1 MGTVIWT
8 PRFDILDSVGTTD
21 YFKNSELTFHPI
33 KKEVHLMIP
42 NIVVKVLCQNMDFSQ
57 FPFDTQKCDI
67 ALKASSNKINFAQS
81 EDENLNSNNSN
92 SGEFEIYVKYL
103 NETEI
108 EERFEESQYSRIGFT
123 INLER
128 KSTMY
133 ILSYYLPSGLIV
145 LLVTLR

>member
-1 MGTVIWT
+1 
-8 PRFDILDSVGTTD
+8 
-21 YFKNSELTFHPI
+21 
-33 KKEVHLMIP
+33 MIP

-57 FPFDTQKCDI
+57 FPFDTQICDI
-67 ALKASSNKINFAQS
+67 ALKASSNKIKFAQS
-81 EDENLNSNNSN
+81 EDNQIRFDSSI
-92 SGEFEIYVKYL
+92 SGEFEIFVKYL

-108 EERFEESQYSRIGFT
+108 EERFEESQFSRIGFT

-145 LLVTLR
+145 LLVTLRYIKISLLAQ